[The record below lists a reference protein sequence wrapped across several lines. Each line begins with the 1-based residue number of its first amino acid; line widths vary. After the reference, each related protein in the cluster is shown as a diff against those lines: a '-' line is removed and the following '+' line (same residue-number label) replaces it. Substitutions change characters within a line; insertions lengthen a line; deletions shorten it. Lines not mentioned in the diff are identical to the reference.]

1 MAIFSASDERRHV
14 GSGFL
19 TAVAL
24 AKAVSR
30 IVPYVVIAVVALATA
45 PLAGQSS
52 GKPAAV
58 KPANIVKKTAWG
70 DPDLQG
76 VYTFST
82 LTPLQRP
89 DALAAKVA
97 LTEAEL
103 AEQEERDAENRV
115 AEDRPLAPGNPGT
128 YNNFWTSNEKG
139 RRTGGSSLIID
150 PLDGRRPPLT
160 PQAQKLRDQLTA
172 EAAGRRVG
180 TPPFD
185 HVIYRSWKDLPA
197 YTQCLSRPMP
207 RQNQA
212 YNHGLQILQVP
223 GYVVIHYESMH
234 DVRFIPLDGRPHL
247 PGNIRLWN
255 GDSRGHWEGNTLV
268 VDWTNFDPRQEYEG
282 AQQGNMHFV
291 ERFTRVDAKTINYE
305 VTVDDPTTWTKSWKF
320 LLPWRADDPNYQK
333 PEDLYEYACHEGNY
347 RQMEDALSG
356 SRVVESAAGK

>member
-1 MAIFSASDERRHV
+1 MAIFSASEERA
-14 GSGFL
+14 F
-19 TAVAL
+19 AA
-24 AKAVSR
+24 
-30 IVPYVVIAVVALATA
+30 VIAVVALAAA

-58 KPANIVKKTAWG
+58 KPANVVKKTAWG

-89 DALAAKVA
+89 DALAAKGA

-268 VDWTNFDPRQEYEG
+268 VDWTNFDPRRRRPAGEHAFRG
-282 AQQGNMHFV
+282 AIHARRRQDDQLRGDRRRSDN
-291 ERFTRVDAKTINYE
+291 VDEELE
-305 VTVDDPTTWTKSWKF
+305 VPASVARRRS
-320 LLPWRADDPNYQK
+320 Q
-333 PEDLYEYACHEGNY
+333 
-347 RQMEDALSG
+347 LS
-356 SRVVESAAGK
+356 EAGRSI

>member
-1 MAIFSASDERRHV
+1 MRR
-14 GSGFL
+14 
-19 TAVAL
+19 
-24 AKAVSR
+24 R
-30 IVPYVVIAVVALATA
+30 IVAGQVFALVMAVVVLAPA

-52 GKPAAV
+52 GKAPAVNVV
-58 KPANIVKKTAWG
+58 KPVVPGVNVVKKTPWG

-103 AEQEERDAENRV
+103 AELEERDAQNRV

-139 RRTGGSSLIID
+139 RRTGRSSLIVN
-150 PLDGRRPPLT
+150 PPDGRRPPLT
-160 PQAQKLRDQLTA
+160 PQAQERRDQLTS
-172 EAAGRRVG
+172 EAAARRVG

-197 YTQCLSRPMP
+197 YTQCVSRPMP
-207 RQNQA
+207 RQSQA

-255 GDSRGHWEGNTLV
+255 GDSRGHWEGNSLV

-282 AQQGNMHFV
+282 APQGNMHFV

-305 VTVDDPTTWTKSWKF
+305 VTVDDKTTWTKSWKF
-320 LLPWRADDPNYQK
+320 LLPWRADDGNYQK

-356 SRVVESAAGK
+356 SRAVENTAAK

>member
-1 MAIFSASDERRHV
+1 MSRRVVASFSPF
-14 GSGFL
+14 GL
-19 TAVAL
+19 
-24 AKAVSR
+24 
-30 IVPYVVIAVVALATA
+30 VIAVVALATT

-52 GKPAAV
+52 PARSPQRAQD
-58 KPANIVKKTAWG
+58 KTPWG

-103 AEQEERDAENRV
+103 AEQEERDAQNRV

-139 RRTGGSSLIID
+139 RRTGRSSLIID
-150 PLDGRRPPLT
+150 PPDGHRPPLT
-160 PQAQKLRDQLTA
+160 PQAQKMRDQLTG
-172 EAAGRRVG
+172 EAAARRVG

-185 HVIYRSWKDLPA
+185 HVLYNTWSDLPT
-197 YTQCLSRPMP
+197 YTQCTSRPMP
-207 RQNQA
+207 RLAQA

-223 GYVVIHYESMH
+223 GYVVIYYESMH
-234 DVRFIPLDGRPHL
+234 NARFIPLDGRPHL

-268 VDWTNFDPRQEYEG
+268 VDWTNFDPRQEFQG
-282 AQQGNMHFV
+282 ALQGNMHFV
-291 ERFTRVDAKTINYE
+291 ERFTRVDANTVNE
-305 VTVDDPTTWTKSWKF
+305 TVTVDDPTTWTKTWTF
-320 LLPWRADDPNYQK
+320 CRPWRATTQLPT

-356 SRVVESAAGK
+356 SRAVEDTAGK